1 MLGNVIRLEMTD
13 SAEILQLF
21 FLKNS
26 NKFLQ
31 IFHFEIVAE
40 IVLEG
45 SLKIYT
51 LGNEPS
57 LNIHIVDQTKN
68 YKCFDSLEKADY
80 VSIFLS
86 EKIRSKTLRS
96 RPRLLDFPK
105 TQVKNIHSKFPVK
118 IFTSI
123 LTKISTQNFHQ
134 NIHLNFN

>member
-1 MLGNVIRLEMTD
+1 MLGNVIRLEVTV
-13 SAEILQLF
+13 SAEILKLF
-21 FLKNS
+21 FFQNS

-86 EKIRSKTLRS
+86 EISWSENLHTI
-96 RPRLLDFPK
+96 LDG
-105 TQVKNIHSKFPVK
+105 
-118 IFTSI
+118 
-123 LTKISTQNFHQ
+123 IS
-134 NIHLNFN
+134 

>member
-1 MLGNVIRLEMTD
+1 MLSNVIRLEVTD
-13 SAEILQLF
+13 SAEILKLSF
-21 FLKNS
+21 FQNS

-40 IVLEG
+40 IVLEE

-57 LNIHIVDQTKN
+57 WNIHIVDQMKN

-86 EKIRSKTLRS
+86 KKS
-96 RPRLLDFPK
+96 
-105 TQVKNIHSKFPVK
+105 
-118 IFTSI
+118 IF
-123 LTKISTQNFHQ
+123 
-134 NIHLNFN
+134 

>member
-1 MLGNVIRLEMTD
+1 MLGNVIRLEVTV
-13 SAEILQLF
+13 SAEILKLF
-21 FLKNS
+21 FFQNS

-86 EKIRSKTLRS
+86 EKIRSKTLCIVLERGLAHYADEKYPLKVS
-96 RPRLLDFPK
+96 
-105 TQVKNIHSKFPVK
+105 TK
-118 IFTSI
+118 ISTSI
-123 LTKISTQNFHQ
+123 LTKIST
-134 NIHLNFN
+134 

>member
-1 MLGNVIRLEMTD
+1 MLGNVIRLEVTV
-13 SAEILQLF
+13 SAEILKLF
-21 FLKNS
+21 FFQNS

-86 EKIRSKTLRS
+86 EKLGLK
-96 RPRLLDFPK
+96 PFVLDRYC
-105 TQVKNIHSKFPVK
+105 
-118 IFTSI
+118 
-123 LTKISTQNFHQ
+123 
-134 NIHLNFN
+134 